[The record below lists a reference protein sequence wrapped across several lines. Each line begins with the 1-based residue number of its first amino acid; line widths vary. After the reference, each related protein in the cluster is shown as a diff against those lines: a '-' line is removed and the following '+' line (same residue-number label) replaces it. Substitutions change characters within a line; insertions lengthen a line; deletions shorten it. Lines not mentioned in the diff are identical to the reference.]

1 MEKKKKAAAAG
12 ARIDTA
18 EISQKWD
25 VKEIPEDIKEGVE
38 KIEELLK
45 GASAAKDAM
54 EKKKKAAA
62 AGTRIDTAEISQKWG
77 QDRIDTAE
85 ISQKWDVKEIPED
98 IKEGVEKIEEL
109 LKGASAAKD

>member
-62 AGTRIDTAEISQKWG
+62 AGARIDTAEISQKWG
-77 QDRIDTAE
+77 QVSAPAC
-85 ISQKWDVKEIPED
+85 V
-98 IKEGVEKIEEL
+98 V
-109 LKGASAAKD
+109 GALVAAMALVAALVTP